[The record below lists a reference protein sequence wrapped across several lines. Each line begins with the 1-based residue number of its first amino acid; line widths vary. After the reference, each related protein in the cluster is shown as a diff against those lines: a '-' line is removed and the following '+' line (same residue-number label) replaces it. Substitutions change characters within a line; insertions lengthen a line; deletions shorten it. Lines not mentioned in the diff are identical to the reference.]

1 MNRTLKLILQSCLDR
16 TMEELRIEWT
26 VVDDNGMVV
35 ASGHGEYIPA
45 ALAKI
50 WIEHLEK
57 QPTVG
62 NRTYYVAK

>member
-1 MNRTLKLILQSCLDR
+1 
-16 TMEELRIEWT
+16 MEELRIEWT